1 MTRVVLFFFQ
11 RGWSREMLTF
21 LYTNVQSGKVTS
33 FYSLNSMANALER
46 QQGNAERREQEED
59 EESKTFEELGLE
71 PSLIR
76 ALIKKG
82 IEKPTPIQEVAIPL
96 ILEGKDVVARA
107 KTGSGKT
114 FAYLLPLLQKLF
126 SESDSIYKNAFIVC
140 SR

>member
-1 MTRVVLFFFQ
+1 
-11 RGWSREMLTF
+11 
-21 LYTNVQSGKVTS
+21 
-33 FYSLNSMANALER
+33 MANALER

-96 ILEGKDVVARA
+96 ILVSLIPYLSHFDFPFMMLCL
-107 KTGSGKT
+107 SGWK
-114 FAYLLPLLQKLF
+114 
-126 SESDSIYKNAFIVC
+126 I
-140 SR
+140 